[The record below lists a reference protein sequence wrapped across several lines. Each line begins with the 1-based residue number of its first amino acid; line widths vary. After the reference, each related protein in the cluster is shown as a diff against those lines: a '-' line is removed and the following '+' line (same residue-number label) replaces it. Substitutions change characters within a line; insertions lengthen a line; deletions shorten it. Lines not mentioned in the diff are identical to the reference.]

1 MADAKQDGPPGM
13 ADAPTLDAGDAT
25 VDDDDLAI
33 VERERYQV
41 GRELS
46 RGGLGRVMYGHDLRL
61 DRVVAIKQLL
71 AHNPVI
77 EARFRREA
85 RITARLQ
92 HPGIV
97 PIYEAGRWPSGEAF
111 YAMKL
116 VTGRSLK
123 DELAALASLDERL
136 ALLPR
141 ALAVCEAIAYAHNE
155 RIIHRDLKP
164 ANVMLGA
171 FGEAYVVDWGLAKSL
186 DGPAEPELPIA
197 TNDDGLT
204 HMGSVLGTP
213 PYLPPEQARG
223 EPVDARADVYAL
235 GALLYQVL
243 LGRQPYDR
251 GIGRALDR
259 VIAGPPDPLAE
270 LEPGVPPELVAIV
283 EKAMA
288 RDPADRYVDAG
299 ELAADLRRFL
309 TGQLVG
315 AHRYSTRRLIARWV
329 RRHRAVVIAAIVAV
343 SAITAI
349 GAYSF
354 SRVVDERDTEAR
366 RTSELYLLQA
376 RHALD
381 VDPTAAIAWLKRHAA
396 GVAPDAA
403 AIREIGIDAASRGIA
418 SEVVRGLAGTDIADD
433 GTVVG
438 SDDQHRV
445 VIARPGAIVEA
456 VSAPISAS
464 PIAIDRR
471 GRWVAWSQPDI
482 QIYDLAARTAR
493 TIAPAAGGPPNAL
506 RFVGDQLAI
515 GDTDGN
521 VRLVAVAT
529 GAIRVLAGHHAP
541 IYDLTASKDGA
552 WLASAARDATLRL
565 WATDTGN
572 GRELPADALV
582 SSVSMSA
589 TRMAWG
595 GGHVIVR
602 WIDLASDAIHVGPTL
617 TGANV
622 VVALSPDGH
631 HLATSDET
639 AIHYD
644 DVDTGA
650 HRTFA
655 AHTDWVDHLAFSTD
669 GATLVSSQSHGG
681 PVIAW
686 DIASGDPHP
695 LLGHDHTVEVMRFVG
710 PTLVVADRSQ
720 LRRWVLPAQ
729 RSRVISAHTLEWP
742 EVATL
747 ANGGFVA
754 VVGDGEAVFDNPSA
768 TPRSISPAVRLAA
781 RFAVSGDA
789 VAFADRDAQLWLWTC
804 GSVAKPVGRGSV
816 ARDVAFDG
824 TRIAVGGLD
833 GTIEVW
839 TPGHAEPMR
848 FSGHTGPVVAVAFD
862 GNRLVSAGDDSSVR
876 TWDLATGATKVL
888 ADGGAAIQSLA
899 IGPDGTIA
907 VGRDTGLVQLW
918 TRDGIKSALAG
929 HTAAVDQLAFV
940 DANTLA
946 TASFDG
952 TARVWNLATGAARV
966 LPHPGHV
973 QALAVIGDGRLAT
986 GNAVEPNHVATIR
999 IWDLAS
1005 ATLESEW
1012 RAHVQAIYELAVTHD
1027 HHTLISSG
1035 ADSTARTWPLDAP
1048 ATIPRAN
1055 LAWLDGLSSVIL
1067 GPGDVITSR

>member
-1 MADAKQDGPPGM
+1 M

-25 VDDDDLAI
+25 IDDNDLAV

-71 AHNPVI
+71 AHNPLI

-123 DELAALASLDERL
+123 DELAVLASLDDRL

-141 ALAVCEAIAYAHNE
+141 VLAVCEAIAYAHNE

-171 FGEAYVVDWGLAKSL
+171 FGEAYVVDWGLAKNL

-251 GIGRALDR
+251 GEGRAIDR

-270 LEPGVPPELVAIV
+270 REPGVPPELVAIV
-283 EKAMA
+283 DKAMA
-288 RDPADRYVDAG
+288 RDPADRYADAG
-299 ELAADLRRFL
+299 ELATDVRRFL

-329 RRHRAVVIAAIVAV
+329 RRHRAVVIAAAVAV
-343 SAITAI
+343 VAIATIAT
-349 GAYSF
+349 YSF
-354 SRVVDERDTEAR
+354 SRVVDERDSEAR
-366 RTSELYLLQA
+366 RTSELYLMQA

-396 GVAPDAA
+396 GVAPDAV

-418 SEVVRGLAGTDIADD
+418 SEVVRGIVGTDIADD
-433 GTVVG
+433 GTVAG
-438 SDDQHRV
+438 TDDENRV
-445 VIARPGAIVEA
+445 VIARAGARVEV
-456 VSAPISAS
+456 VSPPIPAS
-464 PIAIDRR
+464 PIAIDSR

-482 QIYDLAARTAR
+482 EIYDVASRTAR
-493 TIAPAAGGPPNAL
+493 VLAPAAGGPPNAL

-515 GDTDGN
+515 GDANGN
-521 VRLVAVAT
+521 VRLVAVTT
-529 GAIRVLAGHHAP
+529 GVIRVLAGHHAP
-541 IYDLTASKDGA
+541 IYDLAASKDGA
-552 WLASAARDATLRL
+552 WLASTARDATLWL
-565 WATDTGN
+565 WASDSGK

-595 GGHVIVR
+595 GGHVTVR

-617 TGANV
+617 TGSNV
-622 VVALSPDGH
+622 AVALSPDGR

-639 AIHYD
+639 AIHED
-644 DVDTGA
+644 DLETGA

-655 AHTDWVDHLAFSTD
+655 AHTDWVDHLAFSAD

-686 DIASGDPHP
+686 DLASAFSSGDPHP

-710 PTLVVADRSQ
+710 DGTLVVADRSE
-720 LRRWVLPAQ
+720 LRRWRLPP
-729 RSRVISAHTLEWP
+729 RGSHLISTGTHDWP
-742 EVATL
+742 EIATL

-754 VVGDGEAVFDNPSA
+754 VVGDGVSAFDTTA
-768 TPRSISPAVRLAA
+768 TPHPITPAVALAA
-781 RFAVSGDA
+781 PFAASGDA
-789 VAFADRDAQLWLWTC
+789 VAFADRDGRVWLWIGGDHATL
-804 GSVAKPVGRGSV
+804 VGQGSV
-816 ARDVAFDG
+816 ARDLAFDG
-824 TRIAVGGLD
+824 THIAVGGID
-833 GTIEVW
+833 GAIEVW

-848 FSGHTGPVVAVAFD
+848 FSGHAGAVIGVKLD

-888 ADGGAAIQSLA
+888 ADGGAAIECLA
-899 IGPDGTIA
+899 VGPGGTIA
-907 VGRDTGLVQLW
+907 VGRDTGHVQLW
-918 TRDGIKSALAG
+918 SRDGIKSALAG

-952 TARVWNLATGAARV
+952 TVRVWNLATGAARV

-973 QALAVIGDGRLAT
+973 QALAVLGDGRLAT
-986 GNAVEPNHVATIR
+986 GNAVEPNHIATIR
-999 IWDLAS
+999 VWDLDT
-1005 ATLESEW
+1005 ATLDSEW
-1012 RAHVQAIYELAVTHD
+1012 RAHVQAIYELAVTRD

-1035 ADSTARTWPLDAP
+1035 ADSTARTWRLDVP

-1055 LAWLDGLSSVIL
+1055 LAWLDGLSSAVL
-1067 GPGDVITSR
+1067 GPGDVVTSR